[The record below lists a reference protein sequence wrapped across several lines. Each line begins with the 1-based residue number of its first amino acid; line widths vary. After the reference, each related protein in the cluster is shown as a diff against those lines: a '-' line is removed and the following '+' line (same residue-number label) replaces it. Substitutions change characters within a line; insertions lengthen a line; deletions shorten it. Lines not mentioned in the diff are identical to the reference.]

1 MREMKLVRGEV
12 TVTINVAT
20 LVDRY
25 LDEEEIEEII
35 GELADNETCDMDIE
49 IELFD
54 ETNLN
59 LNERISKEY
68 ENNKICSNDW
78 IDLLNKADKEDS
90 EIVEVL
96 PGQIGFEI

>member
-12 TVTINVAT
+12 IVTINVAT
-20 LVDRY
+20 LVDKD

-35 GELADNETCDMDIE
+35 GELADNETCDVDIK

-59 LNERISKEY
+59 LNERLSKEY
-68 ENNKICSNDW
+68 ESNKIYSDDW

-96 PGQIGFEI
+96 PGQIEFKV

>member
-1 MREMKLVRGEV
+1 MIKFIKEYKTR
-12 TVTINVAT
+12 TVTIMKNDKFVAR
-20 LVDRY
+20 VS
-25 LDEEEIEEII
+25 LDELK
-35 GELADNETCDMDIE
+35 ELVDNETCNMDIE

-68 ENNKICSNDW
+68 ENNKICSDDW